1 MFDTTR
7 EELTNTLADYGYL
20 VEDRVSILSVFTDDS
35 QLVAEFHLNDDVVMR
50 GAYLPAWGPWVRPDE
65 IDDVIEFLC
74 SEANM
79 HRTTEELLTALDEAV
94 TDDNE
99 GEDEDY

>member
-35 QLVAEFHLNDDVVMR
+35 QLVAEFRVIDDIVMR
-50 GAYLPAWGPWVRPDE
+50 GTYLPAWGSGLTP
-65 IDDVIEFLC
+65 DDVIELLC

>member
-7 EELTNTLADYGYL
+7 DELSNTLADYGYL

-50 GAYLPAWGPWVRPDE
+50 GTYLPAWGSGLTP
-65 IDDVIEFLC
+65 DDVIEFLC